1 MTHGTPEIHP
11 KWQTRVIQDSLN
23 KQSITNSI
31 EGVSRALLL
40 VLCTLFLRLL
50 RLLRLILNHS
60 RNAAS
65 LRLLVKLPRAAK
77 SATLVFPVREV
88 TGAWIFS
95 ALQAHLVDPSPRPVD
110 NTEVVLPNAITL
122 LFPSIP
128 FQSSTSQFIP

>member
-40 VLCTLFLRLL
+40 VLCTRILRLL

-77 SATLVFPVREV
+77 ST
-88 TGAWIFS
+88 
-95 ALQAHLVDPSPRPVD
+95 
-110 NTEVVLPNAITL
+110 TL
-122 LFPSIP
+122 LTTQVCSCTI
-128 FQSSTSQFIP
+128 QMRLLGVLMSWCLWTIL